1 MTMLGT
7 LLTAATLSAGWV
19 VGWNLL
25 ERRRDQDASQELILG
40 LQVGL
45 DLLQGIQ
52 QHRGLGGQTSREA
65 QQRRTALHQRL
76 EPLWQLWDDDG
87 QYRRWQEV
95 RQAPTDLEAH
105 CQLIENLL
113 QRWRLLELRLR
124 ALHPQRPSLVE
135 HCQAIENLGL
145 IRGIGVRAAGH
156 SRCPLALRVRLQYLC
171 EQLLNGPLE
180 LALAQALER
189 LNKEVLDTPQ
199 VRLSPEG
206 CYALLT
212 PLIDARLEALRPLVR
227 LERTKS
233 STSAAACG

>member
-1 MTMLGT
+1 MTILTT
-7 LLTAATLSAGWV
+7 LISAASLSAGLV
-19 VGWNLL
+19 LGWNLL
-25 ERRRDQDASQELILG
+25 ERRRDQDASQELILC

-52 QHRGLGGQTSREA
+52 QHRGLGGQASREA
-65 QQRRTALHQRL
+65 QERRTALHRRL
-76 EPLWQLWDDDG
+76 EPLWQLWGDED

-124 ALHPQRPSLVE
+124 ALHPKRPSLVE

-156 SRCPLALRVRLQYLC
+156 SRCPLESRVRLQYLC
-171 EQLLNGPLE
+171 EQLLNGPVE
-180 LALAQALER
+180 PALARALER
-189 LNKEVLDTPQ
+189 LRKELLDTLQ
-199 VRLSPEG
+199 VTLSPEG

-227 LERTKS
+227 LEQTNF